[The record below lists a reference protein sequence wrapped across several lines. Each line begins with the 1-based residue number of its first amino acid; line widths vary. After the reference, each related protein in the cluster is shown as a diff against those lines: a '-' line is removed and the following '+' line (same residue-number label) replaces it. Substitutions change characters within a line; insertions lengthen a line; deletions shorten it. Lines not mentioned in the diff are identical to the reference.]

1 MGNDIIR
8 RKDEEISMLR
18 KELELLMGEREV
30 LLRIAGAA
38 AAFVAELDTRRLPE
52 ETWEAAEL
60 LAELLNATTE
70 ETLREALEAVK
81 AHVVDEATEAEALRE
96 R

>member
-1 MGNDIIR
+1 MPHQIIQL
-8 RKDEEISMLR
+8 KDEEIQMLR
-18 KELELLMGEREV
+18 RELELLMGEREI

-38 AAFVAELDTRRLPE
+38 AAFVAELDTQSLPE

-60 LAELLNATTE
+60 LAELLNGIPE

-81 AHVVDEATEAEALRE
+81 AHIVSDGAQQHL
-96 R
+96 